1 MSRPANPLL
10 RIAAATAISLL
21 TVACSTTGGGAIS
34 AGPTASARP
43 APSFAPRPTVAPT
56 ASPVTGEVPPD
67 VIEAVRAELGAFT
80 GTDASNATVVKAEA
94 VEWPDG
100 SLGCPQ
106 RGVMYVQV
114 VTPGYQVV
122 LEQTGRDYDYRVA
135 GEGAVIRLCEGVL
148 PGASG

>member
-1 MSRPANPLL
+1 MSRPSTLPLRL
-10 RIAAATAISLL
+10 AAALAIGLVA
-21 TVACSTTGGGAIS
+21 VACSTTGGGATGS
-34 AGPTASARP
+34 GASASTRP
-43 APSFAPRPTVAPT
+43 TPSLAPRPTVVPT
-56 ASPVTGEVPPD
+56 GSPVTGEVPPA
-67 VIEAVRAELGAFT
+67 VIDAVRAELGTLT
-80 GTDASNATVVKAEA
+80 GTDPSTATVVKAES

-135 GEGAVIRLCEGVL
+135 GEGAVIRLCEAL
-148 PGASG
+148 QPGASG